1 MKNRMIMI
9 LLTLVLILSGCSSK
23 TSKNVIAEVPEAS
36 GICYSTSRDSLFVAN
51 DEGSIYEITKK
62 GKKVRKKK
70 IGKYDLEGVACDDE
84 NSLLY
89 FAVEVKESILVVD
102 MKSLKVIKEV
112 KIDRAFDG
120 KTVIKKDKEHG
131 IEAITLI
138 NGDIYISNQ
147 SYKKYPNKD
156 ASIVFRVGSLKKKK
170 TKIKEIINHGF
181 VDVAGLSY
189 HNGYLYMVSDK
200 KDLFIKYDLADK
212 KVVKKRKLPKFAQ
225 EGITFDGDGYIYF
238 ADDEGRVLKYKSKKF
253 L

>member
-1 MKNRMIMI
+1 MRNGVKLVTI
-9 LLTLVLILSGCSSK
+9 LIFTLILRGCFDD
-23 TSKNVIAEVPEAS
+23 KNVIAKVPEAS

-51 DEGSIYEITKK
+51 DEGSIYEIRKD
-62 GKKVRKKK
+62 GKEIRKKK
-70 IGKYDLEGVACDDE
+70 IGRYDLEGVACDDAT
-84 NSLLY
+84 NLLY
-89 FAVEVKESILVVD
+89 FSVETRESILVVD

-112 KIDRAFDG
+112 KIDRAYDG
-120 KTVIKKDKEHG
+120 KTVIKQDKEYG

-170 TKIKEIINHGF
+170 TKIKSIINHGF
-181 VDVAGLSY
+181 VDVSGLSY
-189 HNGYLYMVSDK
+189 YDGYLYMVSGNK
-200 KDLFIKYDLADK
+200 NLLIKYDLANK
-212 KVVKKRKLPKFAQ
+212 KVLKKKKLPKFAQ

-253 L
+253 E